1 LRVAPPPALLR
12 VLLVHNRYQHYG
24 GEDTVVEA
32 EAQLLRD
39 LGHEVDLFLVDN
51 DNIQGLPAKLTAAAL
66 TTYNPRSRAALR
78 DRLRARRPD
87 VVHVHNLFP
96 QLTPSIFDACLDE
109 GVPSAMTLH
118 NYRLGCANAL
128 LFRDGH
134 PCEECL
140 GGSAFNAVRHGCY
153 RGSRAGSAV
162 VAASIAYHRR
172 AGTWQHKVSR
182 FIALTGF
189 ARDKLVSAGLPA
201 DKVRIK
207 PNFVPDPLGPDPLPP
222 PGDHAL
228 FVGRLSVEKGVNT
241 LLEAWREID
250 MPLRILGDGPLRE
263 ELERAAPANVS
274 FLGHRD
280 RAEVFREIAGA
291 AFLVVPSIWYEGFP
305 MTVVEAMALGKPILA
320 SAIGGLQ
327 EIVEEGSEGLHFRPG
342 DPPDLRRAVHRVRAD
357 PGLLAQMGA
366 RARARYLRRLSPEG
380 NGPLLLDIYAE
391 LIDRGAR

>member
-1 LRVAPPPALLR
+1 MKPLRILLA
-12 VLLVHNRYQHYG
+12 HNRYQHYG

-51 DNIQGLPAKLTAAAL
+51 DNIQGLAAKLTAAAL
-66 TTYNPRSRAALR
+66 TTYNPRSRVALR
-78 DRLRARRPD
+78 DRLRAHRPD

-96 QLTPSIFDACLDE
+96 QLTPAIFDACLDE
-109 GVPSAMTLH
+109 GVPSVMTLH

-140 GGSAFNAVRHGCY
+140 SSSAFNAVRHGCY
-153 RGSRAGSAV
+153 RGSRVGSAV
-162 VAASIAYHRR
+162 VAAMIAYHRR
-172 AGTWQHKVSR
+172 SGTWQNKVSR
-182 FIALTGF
+182 FIALTEF

-201 DKVRIK
+201 DRVRIK
-207 PNFVPDPLGPDPLPP
+207 PNFVPDPLRGEGLPA
-222 PGDHAL
+222 PGDYAL
-228 FVGRLSVEKGVNT
+228 FVGRLSVEKGVET
-241 LLEAWREID
+241 LLQAWREID

-263 ELERAAPANVS
+263 ELERAAHLNVS

-280 RAEVFREIAGA
+280 RSEVFRQIAGA

-305 MTVVEAMALGKPILA
+305 MAVVEAMALGKPILA

-327 EIVEEGSEGLHFRPG
+327 EIVEERSEGLHFRPG
-342 DPPDLRRAVHRVRAD
+342 DPADLQRAVHQVRTEPA
-357 PGLLAQMGA
+357 LLAQMGA
-366 RARARYLRRLSPEG
+366 RARARYLHRLSPNS
-380 NGPLLLDIYAE
+380 NGRLLLNIYAE
-391 LIDRGAR
+391 LIKRGAR